1 MKPQGLG
8 KGPLLILGALGLTA
22 CAPRPPPPPPPQLAF
37 DCARGYDALAAAIKA
52 EPGFKLAPSPGE
64 PYRYYSAEDGG
75 ISYVVTER
83 GAPAHPAVFK
93 QVATPHGT
101 DTIGCPYGDRPSYDR
116 FVTYL
121 RDLAKAR
128 RG

>member
-1 MKPQGLG
+1 VKPAA
-8 KGPLLILGALGLTA
+8 LLILGALGLTA
-22 CAPRPPPPPPPQLAF
+22 CAPKPPPPAPPQLAF
-37 DCARGYDALAAAIKA
+37 DCARGYAALAAAIAA
-52 EPGFKLAPSPGE
+52 EPGLKLAPAPGE

-75 ISYVVTER
+75 VSYVVTER

-101 DTIGCPYGDRPSYDR
+101 DTIGCPYGDGPGYGR
-116 FVTYL
+116 FAAYL

-128 RG
+128 RGR

>member
-1 MKPQGLG
+1 VKPAA
-8 KGPLLILGALGLTA
+8 LLILGALGLTA
-22 CAPRPPPPPPPQLAF
+22 CAPKPPPPAPPRLAF
-37 DCARGYDALAAAIKA
+37 DCARGYEALAAAIAA

-75 ISYVVTER
+75 VSYVVTQR
-83 GAPAHPAVFK
+83 GAPAHPAVFM
-93 QVATPHGT
+93 QAATPRGT
-101 DTIGCPYGDRPSYDR
+101 DTIGCPYGDRPGYDR

-121 RDLAKAR
+121 KDLAKAR